1 MDLKEALGEIFNIGC
16 GKKYS
21 VLEIVD
27 MLKPGYFEYIPERLG
42 ESRETLADISKANK
56 LLNWYPKVEL
66 LDWMDNYKKEL
77 GI

>member
-1 MDLKEALGEIFNIGC
+1 
-16 GKKYS
+16 
-21 VLEIVD
+21 